1 MDVNVILQV
10 ATLAVV
16 TVGGY
21 LLRLGKTGLEE
32 GVKASAKKG
41 AEVAIE
47 NYNWPQ
53 KLSQELQKVRGAER
67 QELRFKA
74 YGLLW
79 SKQRPLA
86 IYDHSVLDGAAAKKL
101 SAELSDWYFNEDGGL
116 LLTRHVR
123 DFYFALQDLLRSAG
137 AQEWRA
143 ERSPEAPRE
152 MFTGLLA
159 REGLLGAQ
167 DALEYLTGPDGAGVD
182 PNEWPGPAASLAKRW
197 RQDIARL
204 ATRWDRLQPAERFA
218 VLQQVAS
225 TLRTSMVNDVESR
238 LR

>member
-32 GVKASAKKG
+32 GVKASAQKG

-79 SKQRPLA
+79 SKQRPP
-86 IYDHSVLDGAAAKKL
+86 G
-101 SAELSDWYFNEDGGL
+101 
-116 LLTRHVR
+116 
-123 DFYFALQDLLRSAG
+123 DLRPQRARRG
-137 AQEWRA
+137 CRQEAVGRAQ
-143 ERSPEAPRE
+143 
-152 MFTGLLA
+152 
-159 REGLLGAQ
+159 
-167 DALEYLTGPDGAGVD
+167 
-182 PNEWPGPAASLAKRW
+182 
-197 RQDIARL
+197 RL
-204 ATRWDRLQPAERFA
+204 
-218 VLQQVAS
+218 VLQ
-225 TLRTSMVNDVESR
+225 
-238 LR
+238 

>member
-53 KLSQELQKVRGAER
+53 KLSQELQ
-67 QELRFKA
+67 
-74 YGLLW
+74 
-79 SKQRPLA
+79 
-86 IYDHSVLDGAAAKKL
+86 
-101 SAELSDWYFNEDGGL
+101 
-116 LLTRHVR
+116 
-123 DFYFALQDLLRSAG
+123 
-137 AQEWRA
+137 
-143 ERSPEAPRE
+143 
-152 MFTGLLA
+152 
-159 REGLLGAQ
+159 
-167 DALEYLTGPDGAGVD
+167 
-182 PNEWPGPAASLAKRW
+182 
-197 RQDIARL
+197 
-204 ATRWDRLQPAERFA
+204 
-218 VLQQVAS
+218 QVAS